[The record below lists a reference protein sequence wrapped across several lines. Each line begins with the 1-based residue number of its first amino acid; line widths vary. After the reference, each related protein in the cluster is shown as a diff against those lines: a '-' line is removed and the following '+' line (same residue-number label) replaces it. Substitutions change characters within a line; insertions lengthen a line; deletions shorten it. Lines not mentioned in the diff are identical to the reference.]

1 MNLKYNAKTDTITN
15 DDDYFFW
22 LGQISNF
29 ICSHASNEMAS
40 KSIRYL
46 FLANNKTDYF
56 IINNI
61 KLKINL
67 LTNRLLSDSKA
78 ENFNRILS
86 ETLEYN
92 ASQTDAI
99 RNNSNHFLI
108 GFHSEC
114 LF

>member
-29 ICSHASNEMAS
+29 ICSHASNEIAS

-46 FLANNKTDYF
+46 FLANNKTDIL
-56 IINNI
+56 IIKNI
-61 KLKINL
+61 KSKINL
-67 LTNRLLSDSKA
+67 LTNEILNDSKA
-78 ENFNRILS
+78 ENFNRVLS

-92 ASQTDAI
+92 VSQTDAV

>member
-1 MNLKYNAKTDTITN
+1 MNLKHDVKTDIITN

-29 ICSHASNEMAS
+29 ICYSAPNEMAS
-40 KSIRYL
+40 REIRYL
-46 FLANNKTDYF
+46 FLANNKTDSF
-56 IINNI
+56 IINTI

-67 LTNRLLSDSKA
+67 LTDKYLNSSQSA
-78 ENFNRILS
+78 NFNRILC
-86 ETLEYN
+86 ETLAYN
-92 ASQTDAI
+92 ASQAKAI
-99 RNNSNHFLI
+99 PNNSSCFLI